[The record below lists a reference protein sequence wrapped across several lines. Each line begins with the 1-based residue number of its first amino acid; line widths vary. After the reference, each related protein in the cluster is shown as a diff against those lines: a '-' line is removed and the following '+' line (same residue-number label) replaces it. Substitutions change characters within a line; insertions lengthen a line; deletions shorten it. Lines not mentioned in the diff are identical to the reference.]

1 MTVHKVNLDRHY
13 TWFTQTSGIKS
24 GDILLYE
31 SRDANGY
38 FTIKYIYIALGES
51 WIENNIIS
59 VNLLTSENKL
69 IKVKIPINN
78 DSSGW

>member
-13 TWFTQTSGIKS
+13 TWFTQTSIKS

-38 FTIKYIYIALGES
+38 FTIKYIYIALGEI
-51 WIENNIIS
+51 WIENNVVS

-78 DSSGW
+78 DPNVLR